1 MGVAGYKC
9 GLGIRFALGL
19 LMLIALADFAQAE
32 TDATV
37 DQTETQCTVSNTRT
51 DIRPDPIGTPTIVR
65 TGIRAVDIR
74 EINDVDQ
81 TITIDLAIRRVWTDQ
96 RLSHLEG
103 CRLPRDSI
111 WFPEFILTNSGRI
124 FERWPSKVSIGP
136 GGTITHLQRISGTI
150 ASYHSLHDFPF
161 DNQSIS
167 IHLMPLEHDPGNVR
181 LALDEEF
188 TGIGQPLNISDW
200 VIEGYDASIVETELL
215 AFGETRASL
224 EFSVNATRI
233 RAFWLWKVILPLS
246 LIVFMSWCVFW
257 IDPVRFGSQI
267 GLSATSMLTIIA
279 FIFATTNMLPP
290 LGYFTRLDVFI
301 AGATVTVFLALL
313 VSLATSYFV
322 SIDKREKATRL
333 DGICRFVFPIAF
345 AAFAAVVFLPVI

>member
-1 MGVAGYKC
+1 MSIVKFAS
-9 GLGIRFALGL
+9 GLGLKLIVALIFL
-19 LMLIALADFAQAE
+19 ALHNGSALSE
-32 TDATV
+32 TGTAA
-37 DQTETQCTVSNTRT
+37 DQTATPCTASNTRT

-103 CRLPRDSI
+103 CRMPSDSI

-136 GGTITHLQRISGTI
+136 GGKATHLQRVSGTI
-150 ASYHSLHDFPF
+150 SSYHSLHDFPF
-161 DNQSIS
+161 DHQSIS
-167 IHLMPLEHDPGNVR
+167 IYVMPLEHDPSGVK
-181 LALDEEF
+181 LVLDEAF
-188 TGIGQPLNISDW
+188 TGIGPMLNISDW
-200 VIEGYDASIVETELL
+200 TIEGFDASIVETELL
-215 AFGETRASL
+215 AFGETRASF

-233 RAFWLWKVILPLS
+233 RAFWLWKIILPLS

-257 IDPVRFGSQI
+257 IDPVRYGSQI

-279 FIFATTNMLPP
+279 FIFATTNMLPA
-290 LGYFTRLDVFI
+290 LGYFTRLDIFI
-301 AGATVTVFLALL
+301 AGATVSVFLALL
-313 VSLATSYFV
+313 VSLTTSYLV
-322 SIDKREKATRL
+322 SIDNGEKATRI
-333 DGICRFVFPIAF
+333 DGICRLAFPVLFTVF
-345 AAFAAVVFLPVI
+345 AAIVFLPVI